1 MNGFIYIIRNTVNNK
16 VYIGQTK
23 VSVTTRWQEHLRH
36 AKYGDQIIN
45 RAMRKYGIDKFYVET
60 LEICNIDVIDYREM
74 YYIDLYDST
83 NKSKGYNVSIGGKTP
98 KFKRKALNIST
109 LVDLYKNQGFS
120 LQEIANKF
128 EVTRYIITTE
138 LRNAGVEISERYREE
153 EKFSKINKE
162 TLTKAL
168 QEYKSLRKA
177 AKSLNMN
184 YTTFRKACIYNN
196 IEYNSSKSAQH
207 TDKYENV
214 C

>member
-1 MNGFIYIIRNTVNNK
+1 MNGFIYIIRNIVNNK

-36 AKYGDQIIN
+36 AKYGDQVIN

-138 LRNAGVEISERYREE
+138 LRNAGVEINERYREE

-162 TLTKAL
+162 TLIKAL

>member
-1 MNGFIYIIRNTVNNK
+1 MNGFIYIIRNTINSK
-16 VYIGQTK
+16 VYVGQTK
-23 VSVTTRWQEHLRH
+23 VSVETRWQEHLRH
-36 AKYGDQIIN
+36 AKYGDQVIN
-45 RAMRKYGIDKFYVET
+45 RAMRKYGVDKFYIET
-60 LEICNIDVIDYREM
+60 LEICDISVIDYREM

-98 KFKRKALNIST
+98 KFKRKALSIST
-109 LVDLYKNQGFS
+109 LVDLYKNQGLS

-162 TLTKAL
+162 TLIRAL

-207 TDKYENV
+207 TDKV
-214 C
+214 

>member
-1 MNGFIYIIRNTVNNK
+1 MNGFIYIIRNTINNK

-23 VSVTTRWQEHLRH
+23 VSVETRWQEHLRH
-36 AKYGDQIIN
+36 AKYGDQVIS
-45 RAMRKYGIDKFYVET
+45 RAMRKYGVNKFYIET
-60 LEICNIDVIDYREM
+60 LEICDINIIDYREM

-98 KFKRKALNIST
+98 KFKRKALSIST
-109 LVDLYKNQGFS
+109 LIDLYKSQGFT
-120 LQEIANKF
+120 LDEIAKKF

-138 LRNAGVEISERYREE
+138 LRNAGVEIKERYREG
-153 EKFSKINKE
+153 EKFNKVGKDI
-162 TLTKAL
+162 LLKAL

-207 TDKYENV
+207 ADKA
-214 C
+214 

>member
-1 MNGFIYIIRNTVNNK
+1 MNGFIYIIRSTVNNK

-23 VSVTTRWQEHLRH
+23 VSVDTRWKEHLRH
-36 AKYGDQIIN
+36 AKYGDQVIN
-45 RAMRKYGIDKFYVET
+45 RAMRKYGVDKFYVET

-98 KFKRKALNIST
+98 KFKRKVLRVST

-120 LQEIANKF
+120 LQEIADKF
-128 EVTRYIITTE
+128 KVTRYIITTE
-138 LRNAGVEISERYREE
+138 LRNAGVKIKERYREE
-153 EKFSKINKE
+153 EKFNKVNKT
-162 TLTKAL
+162 TLLKAL
-168 QEYKSLRKA
+168 KEYRSLRKA

-207 TDKYENV
+207 TDKV
-214 C
+214 

>member
-60 LEICNIDVIDYREM
+60 LEICNTDVIDYREM

-98 KFKRKALNIST
+98 KFKRKALSIST

-162 TLTKAL
+162 TLIKAL
-168 QEYKSLRKA
+168 LEYKSLRKA
-177 AKSLNMN
+177 AKSLNMS

>member
-1 MNGFIYIIRNTVNNK
+1 
-16 VYIGQTK
+16 
-23 VSVTTRWQEHLRH
+23 
-36 AKYGDQIIN
+36 
-45 RAMRKYGIDKFYVET
+45 MRKYGIDKFYMET
-60 LEICNIDVIDYREM
+60 LEICNTDVIDYREI

-98 KFKRKALNIST
+98 KFKRKALSIST

-128 EVTRYIITTE
+128 KVTRYIITTE
-138 LRNAGVEISERYREE
+138 LRNAGVEISERYRGE

-162 TLTKAL
+162 TLIKAL

-177 AKSLNMN
+177 VKSLNMS

>member
-1 MNGFIYIIRNTVNNK
+1 MDGFIYIIRNTINNK

-23 VSVTTRWQEHLRH
+23 VSVEIRWQEHLRH
-36 AKYGDQIIN
+36 AKYGDQVIN
-45 RAMRKYGIDKFYVET
+45 RAMRKYGVDKFYIET
-60 LEICNIDVIDYREM
+60 LEICDINIIDYREM

-98 KFKRKALNIST
+98 KFKRKALSIST
-109 LVDLYKNQGFS
+109 LVDLYKNQGFT
-120 LQEIANKF
+120 LDEIAKKF

-138 LRNAGVEISERYREE
+138 LRNAGVEIKERYKEE
-153 EKFSKINKE
+153 EKFNKVSKV
-162 TLTKAL
+162 TLLKAL

-207 TDKYENV
+207 ADKV
-214 C
+214 